1 MPTLN
6 SLDNV
11 GGAAAVGGWTTSVF
25 SSRTITFTQTGKLA
39 ISMVGSGGG
48 GAVAAGGA
56 QSSATGGNSG
66 PWGRR
71 TIDISSGDVLVVNI
85 GAGGLKGAGYSTNGN
100 QGGTS
105 TVTLNGATILTI
117 QGGEGGVFT
126 NLAATASST
135 VPAATITGADFWV
148 AGVRAGSAQCT
159 SGTSPSCSGGA
170 AVDILQSGLGKSPA
184 AVGVGI
190 TGVGGSIGTD
200 SGGIPIPWIALMEW
214 GFVITDG
221 ASATAALGSPGRGG
235 VSATLA
241 AGALAGGGAQSA
253 TASTVNGGIGAGGGG
268 GNAPGYTGNGGPAY
282 AFLAFAPLS

>member
-25 SSRTITFTQTGKLA
+25 SSRTTTFTQTGKLA

-48 GAVAAGGA
+48 GAVAAGSA

-66 PWGRR
+66 PWGRKV
-71 TIDISSGDVLVVNI
+71 IDISAGDVLVVNI
-85 GAGGLKGAGYSTNGN
+85 GAGGLKSAGYSANGN

-105 TVTLNGATILTI
+105 TVTLNGVTILTI
-117 QGGEGGVFT
+117 QGGEGGVFADLT
-126 NLAATASST
+126 ATASAS

-159 SGTSPSCSGGA
+159 SVSPSCSGGA
-170 AVDILQSGLGKSPA
+170 AVDILQSGLGRSPA
-184 AVGVGI
+184 AVGDGI
-190 TGVGGSIGTD
+190 AGVGGSVGTD

-241 AGALAGGGAQSA
+241 AGALAGGGADSA
-253 TASTVNGGIGAGGGG
+253 NLPTVNGGIGAGGGG
-268 GNAPGYTGNGGPAY
+268 GSSPSNAGNGGPAY
-282 AFLAFAPLS
+282 AFLVFASLS

>member
-48 GAVAAGGA
+48 GAAAAGGA

-66 PWGRR
+66 PWGRKV
-71 TIDISSGDVLVVNI
+71 IDISAGDVLVVNI
-85 GAGGLKGAGYSTNGN
+85 GAGGLKSASNSANGN

-105 TVTLNGATILTI
+105 TVTLNGVTILTI
-117 QGGEGGVFT
+117 QGGEGGVFA
-126 NLAATASST
+126 NLTATASAP

-148 AGVRAGSAQCT
+148 AGVRAGNAQCT

-170 AVDILQSGLGKSPA
+170 AVDILRSGLGRSPA
-184 AVGVGI
+184 AVGAGI
-190 TGVGGSIGTD
+190 NGVGGSVGTD

-221 ASATAALGSPGRGG
+221 ASATAALGAPGRGG
-235 VSATLA
+235 VSGTLA

-253 TASTVNGGIGAGGGG
+253 TLSTVNGGIGAGGGG
-268 GNAPGYTGNGGPAY
+268 GIAPPNAGNGGPAY
-282 AFLAFAPLS
+282 AFLAFASLS

>member
-25 SSRTITFTQTGKLA
+25 SSRTTTFTQTGKLA

-48 GAVAAGGA
+48 GAVASGG

-66 PWGRR
+66 PWGRKV
-71 TIDISSGDVLVVNI
+71 IDISSGDVLVVNI
-85 GAGGLKGAGYSTNGN
+85 GAGGLKSASNSANGN

-105 TVTLNGATILTI
+105 TVTLNGVTILTI
-117 QGGEGGVFT
+117 QGGEGGVFADLT
-126 NLAATASST
+126 ATASAS

-159 SGTSPSCSGGA
+159 SGSPSCSGGA
-170 AVDILQSGLGKSPA
+170 AVDILQSGLGRSPA
-184 AVGVGI
+184 AVGAGI
-190 TGVGGSIGTD
+190 TGVGGSVGTD

-235 VSATLA
+235 VSGTIAS
-241 AGALAGGGAQSA
+241 GALAGGGAKS
-253 TASTVNGGIGAGGGG
+253 TTLSTVNGGIGAGGGG
-268 GNAPGYTGNGGPAY
+268 GNLPNSTGNGGPAY